1 MRNKILRMC
10 DQWEVPF
17 FGRFFARNLFL
28 PIIIIVCMGRLNKRN
43 GSHCPENVQKD
54 IPSMPFHWEV
64 PFLGASRM
72 KPLPTYHNFLP
83 QDLCRRNENSETAR
97 KMYRKTFLVS
107 SSNGKCHFSEDFRP
121 KPLPTSDNFLL
132 QRSYA
137 KNKNSDAARKIYRTR
152 FFVCASSAKYHFSVG
167 FLHETSSSL
176 S

>member
-1 MRNKILRMC
+1 
-10 DQWEVPF
+10 
-17 FGRFFARNLFL
+17 
-28 PIIIIVCMGRLNKRN
+28 MGRLNERN
-43 GSHCPENVQKD
+43 GSQYPENEQKD
-54 IPSMPFHWEV
+54 IPSMSFHWKV
-64 PFLGASRM
+64 PYFGGPRS
-72 KPLPTYHNFLP
+72 KPLPTYHNFLL

-97 KMYRKTFLVS
+97 KMYRKTFLVC

-152 FFVCASSAKYHFSVG
+152 FFVCASSGKYHFSVG
-167 FLHETSSSL
+167 FLHETCSSL